1 MNNLYNKLKKYSKK
15 NVIPMHM
22 PGHKRNIKMLSKKLP
37 YDIDITEIN
46 DFDDLHHP
54 EGIIKNIQ
62 DKAIKLYKSKKSY
75 ILVNGSTCGI
85 LAGIRAVIK
94 PHDKILIARNCHK
107 SVYNA
112 IELNSLIPIY
122 VSPKIDEFGINKG
135 IDKEDIKKALEENKD
150 IKLVVITSP
159 TYEGVISNI
168 KEISEVVHKYNIPL
182 LVDEAHGAH
191 LNFDKE
197 LKKYEALN
205 SNADIVIQSF
215 HKTLPSLTQTA
226 IIHINGNIVD
236 TNKIEKNLAIFETSS
251 PSYILMS
258 SIEECMDI
266 LENKS
271 EELFYKYR
279 LNLDKF
285 YKDIRVLK
293 NLKILGNEIEKDDIY
308 DKGKIVIITK
318 DTNINGQKLA
328 SILREKYKIEV
339 EMAYTNYV
347 IAMTSICDKKKN
359 FRKLAKA
366 LLEIDK
372 NIKQIAKI
380 ERNLEETDQ
389 SIPEKNLEIYE
400 TIEKKNIKK
409 IGYKEAEGKISNEY
423 IFVYPPGIPFIV
435 PGEIIGKKEIAK
447 LENFLSNDI
456 KIRTTSNSF
465 PKIEIIN

>member
-1 MNNLYNKLKKYSKK
+1 M
-15 NVIPMHM
+15 
-22 PGHKRNIKMLSKKLP
+22 
-37 YDIDITEIN
+37 
-46 DFDDLHHP
+46 
-54 EGIIKNIQ
+54 
-62 DKAIKLYKSKKSY
+62 
-75 ILVNGSTCGI
+75 
-85 LAGIRAVIK
+85 
-94 PHDKILIARNCHK
+94 
-107 SVYNA
+107 
-112 IELNSLIPIY
+112 
-122 VSPKIDEFGINKG
+122 
-135 IDKEDIKKALEENKD
+135 
-150 IKLVVITSP
+150 
-159 TYEGVISNI
+159 
-168 KEISEVVHKYNIPL
+168 
-182 LVDEAHGAH
+182 
-191 LNFDKE
+191 NFDKE

-389 SIPEKNLEIYE
+389 SIPEKNLKIYE

-456 KIRTTSNSF
+456 EIRTTSNSF

>member
-1 MNNLYNKLKKYSKK
+1 
-15 NVIPMHM
+15 
-22 PGHKRNIKMLSKKLP
+22 
-37 YDIDITEIN
+37 
-46 DFDDLHHP
+46 
-54 EGIIKNIQ
+54 
-62 DKAIKLYKSKKSY
+62 
-75 ILVNGSTCGI
+75 
-85 LAGIRAVIK
+85 
-94 PHDKILIARNCHK
+94 
-107 SVYNA
+107 
-112 IELNSLIPIY
+112 
-122 VSPKIDEFGINKG
+122 
-135 IDKEDIKKALEENKD
+135 
-150 IKLVVITSP
+150 
-159 TYEGVISNI
+159 
-168 KEISEVVHKYNIPL
+168 
-182 LVDEAHGAH
+182 
-191 LNFDKE
+191 
-197 LKKYEALN
+197 
-205 SNADIVIQSF
+205 
-215 HKTLPSLTQTA
+215 
-226 IIHINGNIVD
+226 
-236 TNKIEKNLAIFETSS
+236 
-251 PSYILMS
+251 
-258 SIEECMDI
+258 MDI

-456 KIRTTSNSF
+456 EIRTTSNSF